1 MKAEIL
7 RLLKESDSYLSGQ
20 QLCDRFQVSR
30 TAVWKMIE
38 QLKKDGYEI
47 EAVRNKG
54 YRLIHSPD
62 VLSEEEIKSLVR
74 TTWAGSH
81 IIFREEMDST
91 NTQAKL
97 LGEQKAPHGT
107 LVVTDRQIM
116 GKGRR
121 GRSWESPAGVCIYM
135 SILLRPELKPSSAPM
150 LTLVM
155 ALAAADAVRKQT
167 GLEAKIKWP
176 NDLVLNGKKICG
188 ILTEMS
194 AEPDYINHVVIGVG
208 INVNQMEFP
217 PDICDTAT
225 SLLLESEK
233 MAEASTSLVQESERA
248 GVTPWACGK
257 IRRAELL
264 AAVMEEFEKYYGIFM
279 ETGNLSGLADR
290 YNEMLINRGREV
302 KILEPGHTYTAQA
315 KGINDTGELL
325 VCLPDGEERHI
336 FAGEVSVRGVYGYV

>member
-81 IIFREEMDST
+81 IIFRGEMDST

-150 LTLVM
+150 LTLVT
-155 ALAAADAVRKQT
+155 ALAAAEAVRKQT

-176 NDLVLNGKKICG
+176 NDLVLNGKKISG

-208 INVNQMEFP
+208 INVNQTEFP
-217 PDICDTAT
+217 PEICDTAT

-233 MAEASTSLVQESERA
+233 MGETLR
-248 GVTPWACGK
+248 ACGK

-264 AAVMEEFEKYYGIFM
+264 AAVMEEFEKYYEIFM

-302 KILEPGHTYTAQA
+302 KILEPGNTYTAQA
-315 KGINDTGELL
+315 RGINDTGELL